1 MEMKR
6 TVMVKRLFSI
16 NAGPTGIASDK
27 RTVHECTVCETEFDT
42 SETSCP
48 QCGSETFR
56 SKTTTP
62 NALFNLL
69 LVFGMT
75 GFAIAYNILTGQYP
89 KEGPAA

>member
-1 MEMKR
+1 MDMKR
-6 TVMVKRLFSI
+6 TVMVKRLFGI
-16 NAGPTGIASDK
+16 NAGPTGIASNK
-27 RTVHECTVCETEFDT
+27 RTVHECTVCGTEFDT
-42 SETSCP
+42 SDAICP
-48 QCGSETFR
+48 QCSSEIFR

-69 LVFGMT
+69 IVFGIT

>member
-1 MEMKR
+1 MKR
-6 TVMVKRLFSI
+6 TILVKWLFGI
-16 NAGPTGIASDK
+16 NAGPTGLDSTK
-27 RTVHECTVCETEFDT
+27 RTVHECTVCGTEFDT
-42 SETSCP
+42 SDTVCP
-48 QCGSETFR
+48 QCDSGTFR
-56 SKTTTP
+56 TKTRTQ